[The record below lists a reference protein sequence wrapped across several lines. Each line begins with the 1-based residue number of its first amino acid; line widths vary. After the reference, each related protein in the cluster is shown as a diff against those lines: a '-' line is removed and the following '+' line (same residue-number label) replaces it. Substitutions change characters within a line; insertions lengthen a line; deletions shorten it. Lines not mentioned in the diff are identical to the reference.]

1 MKHDEQPTHYSG
13 IVRFLE
19 RIVYTVL
26 IIMIVARTPAVNTR
40 DKIGTNNPDPPDV
53 CSWEDTSPEN
63 KIKG

>member
-1 MKHDEQPTHYSG
+1 
-13 IVRFLE
+13 
-19 RIVYTVL
+19 
-26 IIMIVARTPAVNTR
+26 MIVARTPAVNTK